1 MIRKYTTYL
10 TLYLFAI
17 LLATAIA
24 ACSSEVSND
33 CDSDSTLAAVGE
45 PVTFS
50 MTFTN
55 ELTRSGTTIDNVWP
69 ANKTVTI
76 ANNANPVVM
85 HDFTTGSTVTTNAD
99 GNTMLTP
106 VSDNFIW
113 PINNPSWSFS
123 GWYPAAASAPSGIT
137 VAADQTIYDA
147 TNNPDGIADAVYQ
160 GYDLLYCP
168 PTPVTFRQKPVTLTF
183 LHQLARVVVII
194 GSGYTDTKETV
205 TKVEFGGDK
214 VALKGTI
221 SALGTTLNTNGTT
234 TWTVSDEAAYKD
246 KTITMRPNADMTD
259 ASNNVYAF
267 ECMLPPQTYKVGE
280 TVTSIDNLIK
290 ITSTKKAPE
299 AGTIRNYHYGNTLDL
314 KAGYQYTYNLLISE
328 QGVVTL
334 ATVKV
339 TDWTAGTPINNDA
352 VIPSNDYPTNPIQ

>member
-10 TLYLFAI
+10 ILFVFTII
-17 LLATAIA
+17 LVTVVA
-24 ACSSEVSND
+24 ACSSDTDNGNKIDENVAS
-33 CDSDSTLAAVGE
+33 VGE
-45 PVTFS
+45 PVTFAMAFS
-50 MTFTN
+50 N

-69 ANKTVTI
+69 ANKMVTI
-76 ANNANPVVM
+76 ANNASTAVM
-85 HDFTTGSTVTTNAD
+85 HDYTTGTTVTTNVD
-99 GNTMLTP
+99 GYTVLTP
-106 VSDNFIW
+106 ITDNFIW
-113 PINNPSWSFS
+113 PINNPNWSFS

-137 VAADQTIYDA
+137 VAADQSTLTSAEYEA
-147 TNNPDGIADAVYQ
+147 
-160 GYDLLYCP
+160 YDLLYCP
-168 PTPVTFRQKPVTLTF
+168 PTPVTFRQKPVALTF

-214 VALKGTI
+214 VSLNGTI

-234 TWTVSDEAAYKD
+234 TWTVSTEDTYKN
-246 KTITMRPNADMTD
+246 KSITMRPNADMTD
-259 ASNNVYAF
+259 ATQNVYGF
-267 ECMLPPQTYKVGE
+267 ECMLPPQTYKQGE
-280 TVTSIDNLIK
+280 TITSISHLIK

-299 AGTIRNYHYGNTLDL
+299 EGVIRNYHYGNTLDL

-339 TDWTAGTPINNDA
+339 TDWITGSPINNDA
-352 VIPSNDYPTNPIQ
+352 VYPSNSYPDDPIQ